1 MKTQGVANVTQ
12 AGEFDEII
20 DVRSPA
26 EFAEDHM
33 PGAVNCPVLSN
44 EERVRVG
51 TLYKQESP
59 FAAKKLGAA
68 LVARHIAEHIEA
80 RFLDRPR
87 AWRPLVYCWRGG
99 KRSGAMTHVLRQ
111 IGWRACSLEGGYK
124 SYRRHVVGQLA
135 DLPRRFAFRIITGA
149 TGSGKSRLLEA
160 LAARGAQVLD
170 LEALAAH
177 KGSVLGGL
185 PDDKKLAGSPQEFL
199 GPPGGESRAQRGSRG
214 GDLPQP
220 AQKMFESRLLAVL
233 QGLTFERPVFVE
245 AESRKIGR
253 LQVPDALLETMRAS
267 PCLRIE
273 ATEAARIA
281 FLIGDYGHFLS
292 DPAGLR
298 EKLACLRE
306 LHSHGTLQ
314 RWNALVDARDWPG
327 LVGEL
332 LEKHY
337 DPLYRRSQGRNYV
350 RYAEAP
356 RFATGDLSPAGLK
369 RLAAAVLAAPAD
381 AAPG

>member
-1 MKTQGVANVTQ
+1 MKMQGVANVTQ

-33 PGAVNCPVLSN
+33 PGAVNCPVLSD
-44 EERVRVG
+44 EERARVG

-68 LVARHIAEHIEA
+68 LVARHIAEHIEG

-87 AWRPLVYCWRGG
+87 EWKPLVYCWRGG

-111 IGWRACSLEGGYK
+111 IGWQACALDGGYK
-124 SYRRHVVGQLA
+124 SYRRHVVAELA
-135 DLPRRFAFRIITGA
+135 ELPRRLSFRVVTGA

-160 LAARGAQVLD
+160 LAAQGAQVLD

-185 PDDKKLAGSPQEFL
+185 PDE
-199 GPPGGESRAQRGSRG
+199 E
-214 GDLPQP
+214 QP
-220 AQKMFESRLLAVL
+220 SQKMFESRLLAVL
-233 QGLTFERPVFVE
+233 RGLTFAEPVYVE

-253 LQVPDALLETMRAS
+253 LQLPDALLETMRAG

-273 ATEAARIA
+273 ASDAARVR
-281 FLIGDYGHFLS
+281 FLIGDYDYFLA
-292 DPAGLR
+292 DPASLK
-298 EKLACLRE
+298 EKLDCLRE
-306 LHSHGTLQ
+306 LQSGETLAHWQ
-314 RWNALVDARDWPG
+314 ALVEARDWPA
-327 LVGEL
+327 LVAEL

-337 DPLYRRSQGRNYV
+337 DPLYRRSQGRNYAHF
-350 RYAEAP
+350 AEAP
-356 RFATGDLSPAGLK
+356 RFATDDLSPAGLE
-369 RLAAAVLAAPAD
+369 RLARQILNTASGA
-381 AAPG
+381 

>member
-1 MKTQGVANVTQ
+1 MKSIGVANVTQ

-33 PGAVNCPVLSN
+33 PGAINCPVLSN
-44 EERVRVG
+44 EERARIG

-87 AWRPLVYCWRGG
+87 SWRPLIYCWRGG

-111 IGWRACSLEGGYK
+111 IGWQACALEGGYK
-124 SYRRHVVGQLA
+124 SWRRHVVEQLA
-135 DLPRRFAFRIITGA
+135 ELPRRFAFRVVTGA

-160 LAARGAQVLD
+160 LAAQGAQVLD

-185 PDDKKLAGSPQEFL
+185 PDE
-199 GPPGGESRAQRGSRG
+199 AQPS
-214 GDLPQP
+214 
-220 AQKMFESRLLAVL
+220 QKMFESRLLAVL
-233 QGLTFERPVFVE
+233 QGLTFSEPVYVE
-245 AESRKIGR
+245 AESRKIGQ
-253 LQVPDALLETMRAS
+253 LQVPDALLENMRTS

-273 ATEAARIA
+273 ATDAARVA
-281 FLIGDYGHFLS
+281 FLIGDYDYFLA
-292 DPAGLR
+292 DPASLKA
-298 EKLACLRE
+298 KLACLRE
-306 LHSHGTLQ
+306 LQSGETLA
-314 RWNALVDARDWPG
+314 RWNALIDQHDWPA

-337 DPLYRRSQGRNYV
+337 DPLYKRSQGKNYTHFS
-350 RYAEAP
+350 EAP
-356 RFATGDLSPAGLK
+356 RFATDDLSPAGLNK
-369 RLAAAVLAAPAD
+369 LAAKILATSA
-381 AAPG
+381 